1 MKSKIIIGLLASTLI
16 LTTGC
21 FKRNRNSSGGGGSG
35 GGDTS
40 EYDGKI
46 GVSFYLDYNQITA
59 GVVYETYRIEN
70 HKKLTKPADPTE
82 APLPEFPVFK
92 GWSQKEIIDNDD
104 DLWDF
109 DKDVMDV
116 PEGYRTFN
124 MFGIWVA
131 EGE

>member
-1 MKSKIIIGLLASTLI
+1 MKSKLIIGLLASTLI

-21 FKRNRNSSGGGGSG
+21 FKRNKGSGGSG

-40 EYDGKI
+40 EDDGKI
-46 GVSFYLDYNQITA
+46 AVNFYLDYNQITA
-59 GVVYETYRIEN
+59 GVVYESYRVN
-70 HKKLTKPADPTE
+70 NKTKLTKPADPTE

-92 GWSQKEIIDNDD
+92 GWSQKEIIDNDK
-104 DLWDF
+104 DLWNF
-109 DKDVMDV
+109 DTDIMEVK
-116 PEGYRTFN
+116 EGYRSFN